1 VKRVTQPVGK
11 SIFGETVR
19 VRVLLVEDDT
29 AIAESLQ
36 EGLIAGGHTVQ
47 HVPTGRAAIDAM
59 NYDVMILDIGLPDI
73 DGLDVCRSVR
83 KKSNV
88 PIIML
93 TARNEEIDRVLGLES
108 GADDYLAK
116 PFSFR
121 ELIARIRA
129 VSRRSGGQPESD
141 TVVVGGLVVDPMA
154 RRALLRNTE
163 ILLTAKEFDLLE
175 FLARDPGRVHRR
187 QEIMESVWDSNWFGS
202 TKTLDVHIATLR
214 RKLGDPRWIEAVRG
228 IGFRFAEPK

>member
-1 VKRVTQPVGK
+1 MC
-11 SIFGETVR
+11 S
-19 VRVLLVEDDT
+19 
-29 AIAESLQ
+29 
-36 EGLIAGGHTVQ
+36 
-47 HVPTGRAAIDAM
+47 
-59 NYDVMILDIGLPDI
+59 
-73 DGLDVCRSVR
+73 
-83 KKSNV
+83 
-88 PIIML
+88 
-93 TARNEEIDRVLGLES
+93 
-108 GADDYLAK
+108 
-116 PFSFR
+116 
-121 ELIARIRA
+121 
-129 VSRRSGGQPESD
+129 SD
-141 TVVVGGLVVDPMA
+141 LVGGLVVDPMA